1 MKTRFLILALFL
13 CCVPAAQAAAPVSDD
28 TQTCLDCHVQVT
40 PGIVADWQASRH
52 AAATPA
58 QAMKKTGVEAKIS
71 AKSLPGDL
79 AANAVGCAECHT
91 MRSGKHPGTFDHEDF
106 KVHTVVSPEDCAV
119 CHTEERA
126 QFKNNLMA
134 HARGNL
140 LKNPL
145 YMDLAKQA
153 NGVQTVEG
161 LTLKTKEPTAN
172 DQAESCFYCHGTEIK
187 PMGLQIRETELGEMS
202 FTKLG
207 GWPNHGVGRVNP
219 DGSKGSCAACHS
231 RHRFSIAVA
240 RSAYTCAE
248 CHKGPDVPA
257 FKVYEVSRHG
267 ALFFAEHKDWDMTDV
282 PWTVGE
288 DFNAPTC
295 AACHVS
301 LLTDAEDTVIAQR
314 THAMGDRIWVR
325 LLGLVC
331 SHPHPKSPD
340 TSIIKS
346 SDGLPLATSLDGKPA
361 GKYLI
366 SQEEQARRRLAMR
379 DVCQACHSEQWAEG
393 QLKRIDST
401 NASADAMVLAATK
414 LVQLAWQKGLAKG
427 PAQGGSPFDEYV
439 ERLWVDQWLIH
450 ANGSR
455 FATAMMG
462 PDIGVFES
470 GRWHLAKN
478 LRRIQD
484 WLRANDGQ

>member
-1 MKTRFLILALFL
+1 MKFRFLSIAAVILCAG
-13 CCVPAAQAAAPVSDD
+13 AAQAAAPVSDD
-28 TQTCLDCHVQVT
+28 TQTCLDCHSQVT
-40 PGIVADWQASRH
+40 PGIVADWQKSRH
-52 AAATPA
+52 AMISPR
-58 QAMKKTGVEAKIS
+58 QAMKISGLEAKVS
-71 AKSLPGDL
+71 AKKVPGEL
-79 AANAVGCAECHT
+79 AGNSVGCAECHT
-91 MRSGKHPGTFDHEDF
+91 MRSDKHPATFDHEGF
-106 KVHTVVSPEDCAV
+106 AVHTVVSPEDCAT

-126 QFKNNLMA
+126 QFKENLMA

-140 LKNPL
+140 LRNPL
-145 YMDLAKQA
+145 YMKLAKEI
-153 NGVQTVEG
+153 NGVQTVKG
-161 LTLKTKEPTAN
+161 LELQTQEPTPG

-187 PMGLQIRETELGEMS
+187 PMGSETRETDLGEMT

-207 GWPNHGVGRVNP
+207 GWPNHGVGRLNP

-231 RHRFSIAVA
+231 RHKFSIAVA

-257 FKVYEVSRHG
+257 FKVYEVSKHG

-295 AACHVS
+295 AVCHVS
-301 LLTDAEDTVIAQR
+301 LITDAEGTVVARR
-314 THAMGDRIWVR
+314 THAMSDRLWVR
-325 LLGLVC
+325 LVGLIY

-346 SDGLPLATSLDGKPA
+346 ADGLPLPTSLGGKPA
-361 GKYLI
+361 AKYLI
-366 SQEEQARRRLAMR
+366 DAKEQEKRRLVMR
-379 DVCQACHSEQWAEG
+379 DVCQACHGQQWAEG
-393 QLKRIDST
+393 QLKRIDSS

-427 PAQGGSPFDEYV
+427 PEQGGNPFDEFI
-439 ERLWVDQWLIH
+439 ERMWVSQWLLQ

-470 GRWHLAKN
+470 GRWHLAET
-478 LRRIQD
+478 LRHMQD
-484 WLRANDGQ
+484 WVKDHTGR